1 MKNMIPC
8 FGQSSPPSP
17 RSGEAS
23 EAEISRRVDHPAH
36 YTSHPSGIEAI
47 AITAYESFCVGNC
60 LKYLLRRKFKGDE
73 LGDLLKAR
81 WYLDKEIEL
90 VKRRQSTGCG
100 D

>member
-1 MKNMIPC
+1 MKTTTHSS
-8 FGQSSPPSP
+8 GQSSQPSP
-17 RSGEAS
+17 SDGVEKS
-23 EAEISRRVDHPAH
+23 EDIAARVDHPAH

-47 AITAYESFCVGNC
+47 DLTAYESFCVGNC

-73 LGDLLKAR
+73 LGDLHKAR

-90 VKRRQSTGCG
+90 VKRRLGTGRG